1 MGMLDK
7 FRGNIFSKRQKRL
20 CGEIL
25 DVYEYDVIPYKL
37 QVQIVQIWKRTFQE
51 HTLRFQY
58 EPENPYRIAVEYLR
72 HERGEFKLPSSGT
85 LTDYDYSTEL
95 ANNFLQE
102 QDNEKALDVVEAIF
116 RLIEERKHSNKNSRL
131 PYDYRIPDSEVSI
144 AINDLNFKFKEN
156 GVGYRYESNQIIRVD
171 DEFIHDEVVKPAL
184 RILNQ
189 PQFAGAREEFMKAHE
204 HYRKRD
210 MKDALSSCLKAFE
223 SVMKAICDMRGWQ
236 YDKNTST
243 AKDIIKICFDN
254 ELIPKFW
261 ESHYSSLRSL
271 LESGVPT
278 GRNKLSGHGQG
289 TTPTSVPDYL
299 ATYMLHLTAA
309 TIVFLAEAEKGLPN

>member
-1 MGMLDK
+1 MGMLDN

-20 CGEIL
+20 RGEIL
-25 DVYEYDVIPYKL
+25 DVYQYEVFPNEL
-37 QVQIVQIWKRTFQE
+37 RVQIVQIWEKTFQGRALLFP
-51 HTLRFQY
+51 HDT
-58 EPENPYRIAVEYLR
+58 NDPYWTVVEYLR
-72 HERGEFKLPSSGT
+72 HERGVIRLPSSVTVGAGN
-85 LTDYDYSTEL
+85 YFGEL
-95 ANNFLQE
+95 ANNFFQE
-102 QDNEKALDVVEAIF
+102 KDNGKALDVVEASF
-116 RLIEERKHSNKNSRL
+116 REIEERKYSNRNSQL
-131 PYDYRIPDSEVSI
+131 SLVYKIQDSEVSD
-144 AINDLNFKFKEN
+144 AIDNLNFRFKEH
-156 GVGYRYESNQIIRVD
+156 GFGYRYESKQIIQID
-171 DEFIHDEVVKPAL
+171 DEFVHEEVVKPAL

-189 PQFAGAREEFMKAHE
+189 PQFAGAREEFLKAHE
-204 HYRKRD
+204 HYRKRN
-210 MKDALSSCLKAFE
+210 MKDGLSSCLKAFE

-243 AKDIIKICFDN
+243 AKVLIQICFEN

-299 ATYMLHLTAA
+299 VAYMLHLTAA
-309 TIVFLAEAEKGLPN
+309 TIVFLVEAEKEL